1 MLHGGALGDCL
12 LAYQLMRRVIC
23 HPERNLKIIA
33 RHSAHRWLTQRG
45 LIAASAFA
53 DDCGVSAL
61 YSDRPRLPEKL
72 NEWIANC
79 TLVVNMIDPPGAV
92 VERNLAGASAVPVV
106 LIDPR
111 PDGSS
116 RHIVEQ
122 WEKPLKCR
130 ASKRGIDLNPKAF
143 SGDEPVQ
150 TLALDSL
157 RGSRIASRDSH
168 SPTAVTVIVHPG
180 SGGIQ
185 KCAPLDWFE
194 SIAARAAGL
203 ELQAAWMIGPD
214 ECERDGL
221 PLRQRLEQTAPVI
234 MEPNICAAADRLA
247 GADIFVGND
256 CGMAHLAALC
266 GLRTIVWYGPTD
278 PVIWR
283 PIGPD
288 VHVVRDTDQ
297 AAFVHRVMQLVEA
310 LNRESR

>member
-1 MLHGGALGDCL
+1 LLHGGALGDCL

-33 RHSAHRWLTQRG
+33 RHSAHRWLAQRG

-61 YSDRPRLPEKL
+61 YSERPRLPAKL
-72 NEWIANC
+72 NDWIANSG
-79 TLVVNMIDPPGAV
+79 LIVSMIDAVGGV
-92 VERNLAGASAVPVV
+92 VERNLAGAFAGPVV
-106 LIDPR
+106 SIDPR
-111 PDGSS
+111 PDGST

-122 WEKPLKCR
+122 WAEQFKSS
-130 ASKRGIDLNPKAF
+130 ASKHGIDLVSEFLTPIRPLQAF
-143 SGDEPVQ
+143 
-150 TLALDSL
+150 AADSL
-157 RGSRIASRDSH
+157 RGARNASGDPD
-168 SPTAVTVIVHPG
+168 SPTALTVIVHPG

-185 KCAPLDWFE
+185 KCAPLGWFE
-194 SIAARAAGL
+194 AAVVKAGSL
-203 ELQAAWMIGPD
+203 GFQTVWMIGPD

-221 PLRQRLEQTAPVI
+221 PLIQRLEQTAPVI
-234 MEPNICAAADRLA
+234 MEPNVCAAADRLA

-278 PVIWR
+278 PIIWR

-288 VHVVRDTDQ
+288 VHVARDTDQ
-297 AAFVHRVMQLVEA
+297 AAFVHRVMRLVEA